1 MLTALMVL
9 MVVFS
14 NAAGD
19 VLLTRGM
26 KQIGDL
32 SALSL
37 LELLRTIKR
46 IAGNLNFILGVACL
60 AVSFFS
66 FLTVLSWANLS
77 FVVPAT
83 AIVYVVTVL
92 GAKFFLKEQIDRMR
106 WAGTLL
112 VCFGVALICL
122 PEDRTLSLSSLL
134 DPVRVFFGILT
145 AASACYYLVSI
156 IAAEQFF
163 GHGDAGKSRRGE
175 AGKSR
180 RGDAETQRR
189 GDKTLSPSSCHPL
202 SASVSK
208 DPVSILIPLCGAD
221 FRAYQNYASLCRQD
235 YPEFEIVFGVGDSR
249 DSSLPVIARLQADFP
264 QVPIQLVI
272 STGEIGPNPKVSTLN
287 NMLPQASH
295 EILLMLDSDIRVG
308 PDFIKA
314 ISREFPP
321 DGLLT
326 CLYRAGE
333 APGIPSKLEAAGI
346 SSEFAPGVLVARMAG
361 GISFAFGA
369 AIAISK
375 KALQTIG
382 GFAAIVPY
390 LADDYM
396 MGNLVRKAG
405 LPVRLSRY
413 VVETVLSKLSITGF
427 LQHQLRWARGIRACA
442 PWGHAGSLIANG
454 TALSFLYFAFS
465 GFSRFGLFIFASV
478 SALRLWMAWMVGV
491 RRLGDKILR
500 HNLPLVLLKD
510 FFSLFI
516 WSAAF
521 FGKRV
526 EWRNRVFRLE
536 KDGKIIPEL
545 TMENE
550 IKSDSPHRRREKHS

>member
-1 MLTALMVL
+1 MVL
-9 MVVFS
+9 LVVFS
-14 NAAGD
+14 SAAGD
-19 VLLTRGM
+19 VFLTKGM
-26 KQIGDL
+26 KQVGDV
-32 SALSL
+32 SAVSR
-37 LELLRTIKR
+37 LEILRTIKR
-46 IAGNLNFILGVACL
+46 IAGNLNFILGVTCL

-83 AIVYVVTVL
+83 ALVYVVTVL
-92 GAKFFLKEQIDRMR
+92 GAKFFLREQIDRMR
-106 WAGTLL
+106 WAGTFL

-122 PEDRTLSLSSLL
+122 PEDQALSFSGLIE
-134 DPVRVFFGILT
+134 PVRVLLGILT

-156 IAAEQFF
+156 IAAEKFF
-163 GHGDAGKSRRGE
+163 GRGDAKTR
-175 AGKSR
+175 R
-180 RGDAETQRR
+180 RGDNTV
-189 GDKTLSPSSCHPL
+189 SPSPCLPL

-235 YPEFEIVFGVGDSR
+235 YPEFEIVFGVGDSQ
-249 DSSLPVIARLQADFP
+249 DSSLLVIAGLQADFP

-272 STGEIGPNPKVSTLN
+272 SADEIGPNPKVNTLN

-308 PDFIKA
+308 PDFIRT
-314 ISREFPP
+314 ICGEFPP

-333 APGIPSKLEAAGI
+333 APGTPSKLEASGI
-346 SSEFAPGVLVARMAG
+346 SSEFAPGVLVAQMAG

-375 KALQTIG
+375 KTLETIG
-382 GFAAIVPY
+382 GFAAIAPY

-405 LPVRLSRY
+405 LPVKLSRY
-413 VVETVLSKLSITGF
+413 VVETVLSRLTITDF
-427 LQHQLRWARGIRACA
+427 VRHQLRWARGIRACA

-500 HNLPLVLLKD
+500 HNLLLVPLRD

-516 WSAAF
+516 WSAAL

-526 EWRNRVFRLE
+526 EWRGRVFRLE
-536 KDGKIIPEL
+536 KNGKITPEK
-545 TMENE
+545 
-550 IKSDSPHRRREKHS
+550 ISR